1 MNPMNCNGPENNL
14 EFALKSKYLKIIPPF
29 QLSKGYLLLIG

>member
-29 QLSKGYLLLIG
+29 QLSKGYLPLIG